1 MTEPNLK
8 IVEKPEPLKKWFP
21 QSIASP
27 VFVAKWE
34 EWEEHLK
41 ESGKPITQAGRR
53 ANLFRCEREGE
64 ARSLDVIELC
74 IEKGW
79 KSLVWDYSPPK
90 SDWRQDNEIRAKEL

>member
-41 ESGKPITQAGRR
+41 EKIGR
-53 ANLFRCEREGE
+53 AH
-64 ARSLDVIELC
+64 V
-74 IEKGW
+74 
-79 KSLVWDYSPPK
+79 
-90 SDWRQDNEIRAKEL
+90 